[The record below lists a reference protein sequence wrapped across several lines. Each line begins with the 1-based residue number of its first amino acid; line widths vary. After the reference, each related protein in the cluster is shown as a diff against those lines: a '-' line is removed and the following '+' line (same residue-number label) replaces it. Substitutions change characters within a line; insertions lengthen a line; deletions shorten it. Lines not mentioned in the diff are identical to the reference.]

1 MWRADSLEKTLMLGK
16 IEGKRRRGRQRMRQW
31 DSITD
36 SADLSVNKLWETLED
51 RGAWRAA
58 VHGVSKSQTWLSDW
72 TAPPP
77 TKSCWVS
84 FKCIE
89 SGSVVWTCV
98 YWGVCVCVCARCS
111 FLPLGGDNDC
121 MAADFFLKTVRVR
134 GRGTFVNCW
143 KNKKQKTHNRLHRI
157 LHTLKIS
164 CRDEEE
170 IKTFSEEN

>member
-36 SADLSVNKLWETLED
+36 SADLSVNKLWEAVED

-84 FKCIE
+84 FKCIAKWF
-89 SGSVVWTCV
+89 SCV
-98 YWGVCVCVCARCS
+98 NMRLLGCMCVCVCALFFLALRWGQWLHGCR
-111 FLPLGGDNDC
+111 FLPQNREGQGPWNICKL
-121 MAADFFLKTVRVR
+121 LK
-134 GRGTFVNCW
+134 
-143 KNKKQKTHNRLHRI
+143 K
-157 LHTLKIS
+157 
-164 CRDEEE
+164 
-170 IKTFSEEN
+170 